1 LKRAISAIAMAC
13 LAAMTGAPA
22 RAADTKINL
31 GYTAVA
37 DYASAFIAK
46 DQGFFAKHGLDV
58 ELTAIAI
65 NSNMPSA
72 LISNSIQV
80 GLPTPSVFLQAN
92 DGGLDLVI
100 IGGAAVTDRA
110 SSNRA
115 VLARPNSGIKTAQDF
130 VGKTV
135 GAPGLGAL
143 LHVLFREWL
152 TQNGVDYKRVNFVE
166 IGLPQLSDMLHAG
179 TIDAGIAT
187 DPFMSRVVTS
197 GTGYVVANF
206 IGDLPPGISTAFF
219 ATTRDWAGK
228 NAAAIKE
235 FQAALR
241 EAIDFDVKNPKAWR
255 PIVGKFI
262 KLPPDVL
269 ATVQHPKLQL
279 DVTPQQVDYWT
290 AVMTRQ
296 AMLTS
301 KPDAAALIIR

>member
-1 LKRAISAIAMAC
+1 MLCLTAMAS
-13 LAAMTGAPA
+13 LPA
-22 RAADTKINL
+22 HADTKINL
-31 GYTAVA
+31 GFTAVA

-65 NSNMPSA
+65 NSNLPSA
-72 LISNSIQV
+72 LLSDSIQV

-100 IGGAAVTDRA
+100 IGGAAVTDPGSA
-110 SSNRA
+110 NRA
-115 VLARPNSGIKTAQDF
+115 VLARPGSGIKTAQDF
-130 VGKTV
+130 VGRTV

-152 TQNGVDYKRVNFVE
+152 TQKGVDYKRVNFVE
-166 IGLPQLSDMLHAG
+166 IGLPQLSDTLRAG

-187 DPFMSRVVTS
+187 DPFMSRIITG
-197 GTGYVVANF
+197 GTGTVVASF
-206 IGDLPPGISTAFF
+206 VAELPPGIATAFF
-219 ATTRDWAGK
+219 ATTRDWARK
-228 NAAAIKE
+228 NAAAVAA

-241 EAIDFDVKNPKAWR
+241 EAIDYDAANPEAWR

-269 ATVQHPKLQL
+269 ATVQHPKLAL
-279 DVTPQQVDYWT
+279 EVTPQQVDYWV

-296 AMLTS
+296 EMLTT

>member
-1 LKRAISAIAMAC
+1 MRRTLTAVAVAC
-13 LAAMTGAPA
+13 LTALASLPA
-22 RAADTKINL
+22 QADTKIKL

-58 ELTAIAI
+58 EFISIAI
-65 NSNMPSA
+65 NSNLPSA
-72 LISNSIQV
+72 LLSDSIEV

-100 IGGAAVTDRA
+100 IGGAAVTDPA

-115 VLARPNSGIKTAQDF
+115 VLARPDSGIRTAQDF

-152 TQNGVDYKRVNFVE
+152 TEKGVDYKRVNFVE
-166 IGLPQLSDMLHAG
+166 IGLPQLSDTLRAG

-187 DPFMSRVVTS
+187 DPFMSRVVTG
-197 GTGYVVANF
+197 GTGYVVSNF
-206 IGDLPPGISTAFF
+206 VAELPPGISTAFF
-219 ATTRDWAGK
+219 ATTRDWARK
-228 NAAAIKE
+228 NAATVKA
-235 FQAALR
+235 FQDALL
-241 EAIDFDVKNPKAWR
+241 EAVDYDAKNPEAWR

-279 DVTPQQVDYWT
+279 EVTSQQVDYW
-290 AVMTRQ
+290 AGVMARQ
-296 AMLTS
+296 AMLNA
-301 KPDAAALIIR
+301 KPDAATLIIRR